1 MLGTVA
7 LAVVGEGLT
16 WFRRNRMSGAAAL
29 ARPGRLGELVRWLR
43 RGPARWR
50 AAMAS
55 LFAVQATL
63 GYFLM
68 LIAMTYQGELFIAV
82 IFGLGLGHAAFN
94 VSAPVSE
101 SADACCVD
109 DTADADADAGGGVT
123 LATKVHPAAL
133 LNGGGANGAHGGGA
147 TTAAASAAHAATE
160 LVRLSR
166 LNGAPSVRL
175 NTGDDA
181 PVATADG
188 SASPYEHLTSTSTSP
203 ASIRVELGSTSP
215 MIYSTTASLAAAEAA
230 TAAASAAEKCDAP
243 RTPLSPSAAESAA
256 QRTLVLRVT
265 PMTCAGCQRRVLTAL
280 TAVDGVSG
288 VHVEL
293 ATETATV
300 QGDASVSEA
309 AIIAAAAAAGKTAVV
324 VAC

>member
-43 RGPARWR
+43 RGPTRWR

-109 DTADADADAGGGVT
+109 DTADADADADAGVT

-133 LNGGGANGAHGGGA
+133 LNGGGANGANGGGA

-181 PVATADG
+181 PVATADAKANG
-188 SASPYEHLTSTSTSP
+188 SASPLSVR
-203 ASIRVELGSTSP
+203 IELGSTP
-215 MIYSTTASLAAAEAA
+215 PPIFSTTASLAATDAA
-230 TAAASAAEKCDAP
+230 AAAASAAEKCDAP

>member
-1 MLGTVA
+1 
-7 LAVVGEGLT
+7 
-16 WFRRNRMSGAAAL
+16 MSGAAAL

-43 RGPARWR
+43 RGPTRWR

-109 DTADADADAGGGVT
+109 DAADADADAAGGGGGGGGDGVT
-123 LATKVHPAAL
+123 LATKIHPAAV
-133 LNGGGANGAHGGGA
+133 LNGGGASDANGGGA
-147 TTAAASAAHAATE
+147 TTDTASATHAAKAVTTNA
-160 LVRLSR
+160 SA
-166 LNGAPSVRL
+166 N
-175 NTGDDA
+175 
-181 PVATADG
+181 G
-188 SASPYEHLTSTSTSP
+188 SASPYERLSSP
-203 ASIRVELGSTSP
+203 ASVRIDLDSAAA
-215 MIYSTTASLAAAEAA
+215 TASEPAAAAAATATAA
-230 TAAASAAEKCDAP
+230 TAAAAAAAAAADKCDAP
-243 RTPLSPSAAESAA
+243 LAPLSPPAAVSAA

-300 QGDASVSEA
+300 QGDASLSEA
-309 AIIAAAAAAGKTAVV
+309 AIVAAAAAAGKTAVV

>member
-1 MLGTVA
+1 
-7 LAVVGEGLT
+7 
-16 WFRRNRMSGAAAL
+16 MSGAAAL

-43 RGPARWR
+43 RGPTRWR

-109 DTADADADAGGGVT
+109 DAADADADAAGGGGGGGGDGVT
-123 LATKVHPAAL
+123 LATKIHPAAV
-133 LNGGGANGAHGGGA
+133 LNGGGASDANGGGA
-147 TTAAASAAHAATE
+147 TTDTASAAHAAKAVTTNA
-160 LVRLSR
+160 SA
-166 LNGAPSVRL
+166 N
-175 NTGDDA
+175 
-181 PVATADG
+181 G
-188 SASPYEHLTSTSTSP
+188 SASPYERLSSP
-203 ASIRVELGSTSP
+203 ASVRIDLDSAAA
-215 MIYSTTASLAAAEAA
+215 TASEPAAAAAATATAA
-230 TAAASAAEKCDAP
+230 TAAAAAAADKCDAP
-243 RTPLSPSAAESAA
+243 LAPLSPPAAVSAA

-300 QGDASVSEA
+300 QGDASLSEA
-309 AIIAAAAAAGKTAVV
+309 AIVAAAAAAGKTAVV